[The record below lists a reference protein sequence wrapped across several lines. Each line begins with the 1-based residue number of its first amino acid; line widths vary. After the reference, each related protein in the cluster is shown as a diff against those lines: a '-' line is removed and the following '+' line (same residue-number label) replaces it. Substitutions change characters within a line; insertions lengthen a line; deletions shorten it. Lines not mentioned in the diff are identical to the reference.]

1 MSNLKNNLFDIDGH
15 IWIKKDDRGFIGPGR
30 VELLQNIQIHGSISK
45 AAKAMK
51 MSYKAAWD
59 SVDIMNKLSKKPLV
73 TKITGGK
80 GGGGTVIT
88 AHAKELIHAFNEI
101 SSLYRNYFEV
111 LSDSFNEQLS
121 DEIYEE
127 PVFSRLHGLIC
138 EKQNIDENFEL
149 SIKLNSGQILT
160 SIETKKFV
168 IEKDL
173 DIEDEVNFLIET
185 NNIVLTKHVLENSAR
200 NLLKGNVTKILDN
213 GINANIC
220 VDCGQGDIINSKIT
234 SASCKKLLL
243 NLNDTV
249 YAQFKAYNI
258 TII

>member
-1 MSNLKNNLFDIDGH
+1 MKNLFDIDGH

-45 AAKAMK
+45 AAQAMK

-59 SVDIMNKLSKKPLV
+59 SVDIMNKLSTKPLV

-127 PVFSRLHGLIC
+127 PVFSRLSGTIFG
-138 EKQNIDENFEL
+138 KKNIDENFEL
-149 SIKLNSGQILT
+149 LIKLNSGQILT

-173 DIEDEVNFLIET
+173 DINDEINLLIET
-185 NNIVLTKHVLENSAR
+185 NNIVLTKQPLENSAR
-200 NLLKGNVTKILDN
+200 NLLKGHIIKINDN
-213 GINANIC
+213 GINANIS
-220 VDCGQGDIINSKIT
+220 VNCGNEDIINAKIT
-234 SASCKKLLL
+234 SASCEKLDLHP
-243 NLNDTV
+243 NDNV

>member
-1 MSNLKNNLFDIDGH
+1 MKKLFDIDGH

-45 AAKAMK
+45 AAQTMK

-59 SVDIMNKLSKKPLV
+59 SVDIMNKLSTKPLV

-127 PVFSRLHGLIC
+127 PVFSRLSGVIF
-138 EKQNIDENFEL
+138 EKRNIGENFEL
-149 SIKLNSGQILT
+149 LIKLNSGQILT

-173 DIEDEVNFLIET
+173 DIKDEISLLIET
-185 NNIVLTKHVLENSAR
+185 NNIILTKQPLENSAR
-200 NLLKGNVTKILDN
+200 NLLKGHIIKINDN
-213 GINANIC
+213 GINAHIC
-220 VDCGQGDIINSKIT
+220 IDCGNEDIINAKVT
-234 SASCKKLLL
+234 SASCKKLQLQP
-243 NLNDTV
+243 NDNI

-258 TII
+258 TIL